1 MLRIACEALMSLH
14 LTVSLFIILPP
25 ISQTNR
31 IHGDIDRKS
40 CYHSMLYFATFPLL
54 FFFFFFLRITHM
66 QQQKDNL
73 TAQAND
79 TAAQQRALQE
89 EAAGVKLALG
99 NITSSL
105 HQLALTDASPSP
117 RPGQTQLDQTRPISH
132 TTEVSS
138 DSTCRALM
146 ECEVL
151 LCNIIESFSPDGAG
165 LIAARIWGA
174 HYGSCNEAHIEVSV
188 AFIFLES
195 GQLTPLHFHFFF
207 FFLISHLARRGGHWL
222 GTGETILAGFAAHG
236 GTCCSRGGWLTAAAS
251 LSKQNT
257 VKYHEQA
264 RVCPL

>member
-1 MLRIACEALMSLH
+1 
-14 LTVSLFIILPP
+14 
-25 ISQTNR
+25 
-31 IHGDIDRKS
+31 
-40 CYHSMLYFATFPLL
+40 
-54 FFFFFFLRITHM
+54 M

-117 RPGQTQLDQTRPISH
+117 QPGQTQLDQTRPISH

-207 FFLISHLARRGGHWL
+207 LLDFTFGKERGTLIRHRRDDSGR
-222 GTGETILAGFAAHG
+222 I
-236 GTCCSRGGWLTAAAS
+236 CCSWGYMLFQRRVINHCS
-251 LSKQNT
+251 IS
-257 VKYHEQA
+257 EQTKH
-264 RVCPL
+264 RKISQTGSCVPSVNG